1 MTRFSIARGA
11 VLAVIFA
18 AAVATAPR
26 SPQRAA
32 AQDSASKP
40 LDAAPVEWKLV
51 GRAVAVVQTPR
62 GPLAGFLI
70 GRDALLTGGLAG
82 VGPHELQVTFSDPL
96 PPGAGTTAAA
106 PGSSGGP
113 AAGAWEATAITPV
126 MFDAGAEVS
135 VVHLAP
141 KGAVMPGD
149 VYGVLGARDRAPS
162 AGERVH
168 AIVVSA
174 DGQRRYASA
183 PPLAEAP
190 VGDVGQ
196 FTIRAGGGAPLC
208 DETGCVIGVYLDGG
222 PGNEVLMIPAVKRLM
237 PAEGRA
243 IASCAIAEQR
253 EIHGAGSG
261 GAGLDASGGGGGGRG
276 GLMGGGGGGGGGGGS
291 SPRSDGGNAFN
302 PSPAPNMS
310 NRFVPDLPH
319 IADDPVVPD
328 PADPEPASA
337 PTPFSPERGTPS
349 RDHSSTTD
357 PIPPSPPGGPGSN
370 PPGGGGGG
378 GDDPPPIPEPSSL
391 ALLGAGAVLLFRR
404 RR

>member
-11 VLAVIFA
+11 IFTAIFA
-18 AAVATAPR
+18 AAIAAAAR
-26 SPQRAA
+26 SPRGAA
-32 AQDSASKP
+32 AQEVSKP
-40 LDAAPVEWKLV
+40 LAAAPVEWKLV
-51 GRAVAVVQTPR
+51 GRAVAVLETPR
-62 GPLAGFLI
+62 GPMAGFLI
-70 GRDALLTGGLAG
+70 GRDALLTGALAG
-82 VGPHELQVTFSDPL
+82 VGPHELRVTFSDPL
-96 PPGAGTTAAA
+96 PAGANAAGDA
-106 PGSSGGP
+106 SSGQ

-126 MFDAGAEVS
+126 MFDAGSEVS

-237 PAEGRA
+237 PAEGSA

-261 GAGLDASGGGGGGRG
+261 GMGLDASGGGGGRG
-276 GLMGGGGGGGGGGGS
+276 GLMGGGGGGRGGGGS
-291 SPRSDGGNAFN
+291 SPRFEGGNAFN
-302 PSPAPNMS
+302 PSPAPDMR
-310 NRFVPDLPH
+310 NRFVPDSPH
-319 IADDPVVPD
+319 IADDPVVPA

-337 PTPFSPERGTPS
+337 PTPFSPERGRPS
-349 RDHSSTTD
+349 RDNSSTTD

-378 GDDPPPIPEPSSL
+378 TDDPPPIPEPSSL
-391 ALLGAGAVLLFRR
+391 VLLGAGAMMMMRR